1 MENINYFIKKL
12 MCMLVAT
19 TFLFISL
26 SSTFQQSS
34 IAESNTLPSI
44 FVEKLVW
51 NGVSYV
57 ESTEV
62 NEGDI
67 VQFNVEIYNPY
78 DNYEIHWS
86 GTIFDQLPCNL
97 RYINH
102 SVSGLPLEYDHPPD
116 DPEYYDIFSNIVLWQ
131 VDRESPILPHQYL
144 NFTYQALAVCCGS
157 NYLENILTVSPSE
170 LINVCDPSDI
180 INNNGSLDVSDS
192 ASVKVICEE
201 PSIEIIKNVNNDG
214 LWMDSTTVYE
224 GEDVEFRLII
234 HNNGL
239 VNLTSIQVIDTLPS
253 ILTYNYDANIT
264 PVSANDHQII
274 WEFSDLEIDESI
286 EITFSAH
293 ADAVGEVDNIC
304 VVNTCQDVSDS
315 DEAHIIVSGMIVE
328 KKVWSKQSLSWV
340 DEIDVSVGEIIR
352 FRITV
357 YYIGNGSYTLYNI
370 RIRDELPECLDYEN
384 NANPTETAISNDGRI
399 IWWNLSANVPAGGQI
414 SVEFDALVTETSGCG
429 PCVNVANVSA
439 NECSGH
445 FFIKEDIA
453 TFNAECPLSADA
465 GGPYYG
471 DIDEMIFIEGSASG
485 GSPPY
490 IYKWDLDND
499 GYFDDYSGQSMYYSW
514 DEDDTFVLSLKVI
527 DDDLRDDVDSTSVT
541 IFPPD
546 NQHPSSPSR
555 PNGENDCLINEVY
568 SYSTSTS
575 DPDNDLIRYGW
586 DWNGDDIVDEWT
598 DFFDDSIVI
607 SISHSWTIQ
616 GIYNIKVKAEDEHG
630 EQSIFSSSLQII
642 VSDASAPQ
650 KPSISGPSSGRIGM
664 SYSYSSSTID
674 PDGDNIYYWF
684 DWGDGTNSGWKGPYS
699 SGQTVIESHTWNI
712 QGSYSIKVRSK
723 DDGGLESV
731 WSDSLPITM
740 PKMRFFNNDHF
751 FVFLQ
756 WVVQFFPHF
765 QFFFL
770 F

>member
-1 MENINYFIKKL
+1 
-12 MCMLVAT
+12 
-19 TFLFISL
+19 
-26 SSTFQQSS
+26 
-34 IAESNTLPSI
+34 
-44 FVEKLVW
+44 
-51 NGVSYV
+51 
-57 ESTEV
+57 
-62 NEGDI
+62 
-67 VQFNVEIYNPY
+67 
-78 DNYEIHWS
+78 
-86 GTIFDQLPCNL
+86 
-97 RYINH
+97 
-102 SVSGLPLEYDHPPD
+102 
-116 DPEYYDIFSNIVLWQ
+116 
-131 VDRESPILPHQYL
+131 
-144 NFTYQALAVCCGS
+144 
-157 NYLENILTVSPSE
+157 
-170 LINVCDPSDI
+170 
-180 INNNGSLDVSDS
+180 
-192 ASVKVICEE
+192 
-201 PSIEIIKNVNNDG
+201 
-214 LWMDSTTVYE
+214 MDSTTVYE